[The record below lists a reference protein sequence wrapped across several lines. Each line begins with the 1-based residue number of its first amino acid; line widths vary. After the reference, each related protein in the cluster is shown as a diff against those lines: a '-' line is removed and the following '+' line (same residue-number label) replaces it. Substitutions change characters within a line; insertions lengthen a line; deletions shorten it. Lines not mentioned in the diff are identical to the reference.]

1 MKPVFHDL
9 FSSVINFC
17 LNSHTAQLGVLAR
30 ALGEKDQLLELLVSG
45 ENSSQVMKEWIRAF
59 DASSPLFNPN
69 LFTEW
74 TKRLVTL
81 CRRCDGN
88 HFVSQQFH
96 IWRKL
101 QDLIARLTEVLNTS
115 ASMPKE
121 APKLVPLE
129 NLRKLVDG
137 DKKSSNDGTRRKQN
151 HSDLSILIPSEVN
164 DLLGYFGITPPAS
177 ERALRNALE
186 QLQRDETVKVLR
198 ILANSF
204 PCRPCHQASLGGS
217 LAETTPEEEVP
228 VEQEEKAR
236 GSQLFTGLF
245 GSSLGIWRIFLSAQ
259 ALKDLEQARS
269 EGNPQQLCA
278 ASMR

>member
-9 FSSVINFC
+9 FSSVVGFC
-17 LNSHTAQLGVLAR
+17 LTSRSVQLGVLAR
-30 ALGEKDQLLELLVSG
+30 ALGEKEQLLELLVSG
-45 ENSSQVMKEWIRAF
+45 ENSSQVMKEWTRAF
-59 DASSPLFNPN
+59 DSGSPLFGSNV
-69 LFTEW
+69 FKEW

-88 HFVSQQFH
+88 HSVSEQFH

-129 NLRKLVDG
+129 NLRKLADG
-137 DKKSSNDGTRRKQN
+137 DKKSTRRSQN
-151 HSDLSILIPSEVN
+151 PPDTSISITPEVSE
-164 DLLGYFGITPPAS
+164 LLGYFGIVPPAS

-186 QLQRDETVKVLR
+186 QLQRVEMMKVLR
-198 ILANSF
+198 VLADTF
-204 PCRPCHQASLGGS
+204 PCRPCHQASIGGL
-217 LAETTPEEEVP
+217 LAETAAEEEVP
-228 VEQEEKAR
+228 VEQEGNIRSPQYFA
-236 GSQLFTGLF
+236 GLF

-259 ALKDLEQARS
+259 ASKDLGQSRS
-269 EGNPQQLCA
+269 EGEPQHLCE
-278 ASMR
+278 ASER